1 MCTYCGCETF
11 EVVGRFTAE
20 HVEVINTAGLLR
32 RAVHDGVPR
41 EQVVALVDLVRGLLD
56 PHTRDEEVGLFAVL
70 REDETFADHVEGLCA
85 EHEQLDAQLNALRA
99 GDHSVVDRL
108 SADLR
113 EHIHKEENGL
123 LPAAAVG
130 LSAQDWERVDAL
142 TPAPRHR
149 AHR

>member
-32 RAVHDGVPR
+32 RAVHDGVPQ
-41 EQVVALVDLVRGLLD
+41 EQVVALERSLLTDEVRA
-56 PHTRDEEVGLFAVL
+56 EEVGLFAVL

-85 EHEQLDAQLNALRA
+85 EHEQLDAQLSALRA

-123 LPAAAVG
+123 FPAAAVG